1 MAVEFRCEKCG
12 KILSVNDAPGSSTKC
27 PHCNKKIVV
36 PAALASMPRP
46 QVPPGGQASGASARP
61 GAVRA
66 GGPQQPASPEQEEEE
81 VQEDS
86 AVMTVMSDV
95 MPWVISVFFH
105 VGLLLIMAF
114 VTIFVIDN
122 REVKTAVVP
131 DASFSEQ
138 PGGVIDPGQ
147 FHPNQSTVAQTV
159 QQRDFSKQ
167 ESRIADASKTEKRLR
182 VIGRGA
188 ASGGSA
194 RPGLTTSGSG
204 HGPKS
209 SFFGTGGNAH
219 HVVYVVDRSG
229 SMAASFDFV
238 RQQMLKSI
246 SRLAPSQT
254 FHIILFAEGRP
265 IENPPGRLV
274 PAEDAYRLG
283 AVDFLMP
290 IQAIGQTDPVPALLR
305 AFQVLQKADDKKPGK
320 LIYLLTDGVFPDNEA
335 VLRAVAE
342 ANRNK
347 DVHINTYLYGDQ
359 ELEAKDVLER
369 LANENGGRFKLI
381 DSYE

>member
-61 GAVRA
+61 GAARA
-66 GGPQQPASPEQEEEE
+66 GGPRQPASPEQEEEE

-122 REVKTAVVP
+122 HEVKTAVVP
-131 DASFSEQ
+131 DTSFSPQ
-138 PGGVIDPGQ
+138 MWSVIDPDQ

-167 ESRIADASKTEKRLR
+167 ESRIADASKTDKRLR

-188 ASGGSA
+188 PSDGPG
-194 RPGLTTSGSG
+194 RPDIRRNVPPGRNEIFERS
-204 HGPKS
+204 
-209 SFFGTGGNAH
+209 GNAH

-305 AFQVLQKADDKKPGK
+305 AFQVLQKADDQKPGK